1 MKILN
6 QAWWEGHFCRC
17 GQEMARRTTRRYR
30 ARVRINQIRI
40 QVEPRTVF
48 VRPEPILLASGRFY
62 FLPCSLILIRRMT
75 NSFFVIAIS
84 KSSEIHKGFP
94 AVFQPS
100 DKKIFWIFI
109 RNGFVSKAFFFVDR
123 KIYDMRS
130 VLT

>member
-6 QAWWEGHFCRC
+6 RAGWEGHFCRC

-40 QVEPRTVF
+40 QVEPRTNLF
-48 VRPEPILLASGRFY
+48 ALSPNKASGRFY
-62 FLPCSLILIRRMT
+62 FLPCSLILIRRIT
-75 NSFFVIAIS
+75 NSFFVIAVS

-100 DKKIFWIFI
+100 DKKISWSFI